1 MNKVWVVDS
10 DDSIMVW
17 LNGKPVWKNNVNRG
31 SGNFPENFKVSL
43 KKRNNPLLVKV
54 GVCLSDLT
62 NILQQSVKFNTRQA
76 RGNLAVNLEDK
87 SLTAWGEIKA
97 R

>member
-1 MNKVWVVDS
+1 M
-10 DDSIMVW
+10 
-17 LNGKPVWKNNVNRG
+17 
-31 SGNFPENFKVSL
+31 F
-43 KKRNNPLLVKV
+43 V
-54 GVCLSDLT
+54 GFDKHT
-62 NILQQSVKFNTRQA
+62 PKSVKFNTRQA

>member
-1 MNKVWVVDS
+1 
-10 DDSIMVW
+10 MVW
-17 LNGKPVWKNNVNRG
+17 LNGKPVWQNNVNRG

-54 GVCLSDLT
+54 GVCGDSWSMFVGFDKHT
-62 NILQQSVKFNTRQA
+62 PKSVKFNTRQA